1 MSSSNGPR
9 FLSCTTLPSYGEAV
23 TRWQAEGP
31 GAAHIPVW
39 VGERADLLEGI
50 ALAEE
55 VYDGLRVPVACD
67 TGLVLGTPPAP
78 VRALAEPL
86 ARTWAVDLSGVPETG
101 SVLVVGT
108 YAEVTASALQ
118 GLVERCHAQG
128 RDLILLTGRD
138 VHTLSWVVAKQYGRA
153 MPDGADGVF
162 SEHDDRTPAPGV
174 HWFGAEE
181 VRHEDVQGLAL
192 GRVWRRLMLHGNG
205 KDDQLNLGQFTVC
218 GLSPVGERGPDAPG
232 PKCAFG
238 LGCPKP
244 EDKLIP
250 AQRLRAAEL
259 VLANCFSGPL
269 ADHAMYDPKYVI
281 LLNALDG
288 PAQTVLATLTACDA
302 QRPEILTWAAAD
314 PAGGSAARMINEK
327 LADINPYPAFVQVG
341 LTSYRPA
348 EVGEPAADAPGG
360 PALRTVGA
368 RLGGLLDSGLLDD
381 VHPLRPRLR
390 QLSDT
395 VLRDAVRTVVL
406 SPLDQGA
413 AAAIAAEVK
422 SLDLALAH
430 RLAKHHDEPVLRFPT
445 YWGERSVAESPVA
458 AESPCAC
465 GLPVRGYVRRGRV
478 PVIVDTVQDV
488 CARCGDVGNSF
499 VGAPQLRVKAQ
510 ERAESGGSLHVVVE
524 TVAERAGT
532 VNVGIVLP
540 TYLLAKVQPVL
551 RRVEVAAGEPAHTE
565 FTLRMDPEAAP
576 QAYYFT
582 PYAVHDLG
590 IATRRVHFTLSPA
603 AEGAQEV
610 AR

>member
-1 MSSSNGPR
+1 MSGSSL
-9 FLSCTTLPSYGEAV
+9 FLPCTSLPSYDEAV
-23 TRWQAEGP
+23 TRRRADD
-31 GAAHIPVW
+31 AAPVPVW
-39 VGERADLLEGI
+39 VGERADLLGGI
-50 ALAEE
+50 SLAEE
-55 VYDGLRVPVACD
+55 VYDGFQAPAACD
-67 TGLVLGTPPAP
+67 TGLVLGDPPAS

-86 ARTWAVDLSGVPETG
+86 ARAWAAGLADVPQAG

-108 YAEVTASALQ
+108 YAEVTAHAVQ
-118 GLVERCHAQG
+118 DLVERCHAQG

-138 VHTLSWVVAKQYGRA
+138 VHTLSWVVAKQYGRGGQG
-153 MPDGADGVF
+153 GADGVF
-162 SEHDDRTPAPGV
+162 SEHDDRAPAPGL

-181 VRHEDVQGLAL
+181 VRREDVQGVAL

-205 KDDQLNLGQFTVC
+205 KDDPLNLGQFTVC
-218 GLSPVGERGPDAPG
+218 GLSPVGERAPGAAG

-250 AQRLRAAEL
+250 AQQLRAAEL

-269 ADHAMYDPKYVI
+269 SDHAMYDPKYVI

-302 QRPEILTWAAAD
+302 QRPEILTWATAD
-314 PAGGSAARMINEK
+314 PADGSVARMINEK

-348 EVGEPAADAPGG
+348 EAGEPAADTPG
-360 PALRTVGA
+360 PALHTVGA

-381 VHPLRPRLR
+381 THPLRPRLR

-395 VLRDAVRTVVL
+395 VLRDAVRTVAL
-406 SPLDQGA
+406 SPLDQDA

-430 RLAKHHDEPVLRFPT
+430 RFAKHHADPVLNFPT
-445 YWGERSVAESPVA
+445 YWGERSVAEAPVA
-458 AESPCAC
+458 AEAPCAC

-478 PVIVDTVQDV
+478 PVVVDTVQDV

-499 VGAPQLRVKAQ
+499 VGAPQLRVKAE
-510 ERAESGGSLHVVVE
+510 ERAEAGGELHIVVE
-524 TVAERAGT
+524 VVAERAGT

-540 TYLLAKVQPVL
+540 AYLLAKVQPVL
-551 RRVEVAAGEPAHTE
+551 RRVEVAAGEPAQTD
-565 FTLRMDPEAAP
+565 FVLRMDPRAAP

-590 IATRRVHFTLSPA
+590 VATRRVHFTLFPA
-603 AEGAQEV
+603 AEGIQEV
-610 AR
+610 AP